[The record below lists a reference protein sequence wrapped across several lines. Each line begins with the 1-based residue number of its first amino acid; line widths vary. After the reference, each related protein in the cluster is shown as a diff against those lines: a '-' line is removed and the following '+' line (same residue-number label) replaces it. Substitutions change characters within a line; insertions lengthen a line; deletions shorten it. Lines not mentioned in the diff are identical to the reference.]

1 MAHSIVVT
9 SGQTHGWQWIIAKRE
24 GGPPLM
30 DPMKRL
36 KAIVW
41 LVVFM
46 VALAW
51 LMSRLLQSRLQP

>member
-1 MAHSIVVT
+1 
-9 SGQTHGWQWIIAKRE
+9 
-24 GGPPLM
+24 M

-36 KAIVW
+36 KTIVW